1 MKRVCGTCANKT
13 IQLFIKPEMNGIN
26 TNAANVI
33 LLLQVTIFNTPLQL
47 FFALSRTQFLG

>member
-33 LLLQVTIFNTPLQL
+33 LLLQVTIFNNPLQL